1 MIKSFT
7 LIPSDD
13 ILSYQNHEEYP
24 FILFPTVIF
33 IYKKNY
39 ILRLDQKDLS
49 LLYHTH
55 SKVHNSIKNKYIF
68 KFKSI
73 CNPSKIILEESQNY
87 NKLNHYKYREIKEL
101 LPLPTDINSIIIKY
115 IQNEN
120 IYWKLT
126 KKRTSILNP
135 ITIYKY
141 PLLNEKKLYTKKLKI
156 KKKKSDIII
165 YGEFKKKSYIPDT
178 IRVIYSNFINNI
190 NISDN
195 KDNRFLYFSKE
206 YTEKTSSTDDE
217 NDDFL
222 DENEE
227 LFYNFYNKLSF
238 E

>member
-49 LLYHTH
+49 LLYHTQ
-55 SKVHNSIKNKYIF
+55 SNVHNTIKNKYTF

-87 NKLNHYKYREIKEL
+87 NKLNYDKYKEIKEL

-115 IQNEN
+115 IQDEN

-126 KKRTSILNP
+126 KKRTSILNL

-141 PLLNEKKLYTKKLKI
+141 PLLNEKKMYTKKLKI

-165 YGEFKKKSYIPDT
+165 YGEFKKNSYIPDNL
-178 IRVIYSNFINNI
+178 RVIYSKFINNI
-190 NISDN
+190 NVTKN
-195 KDNRFLYFSKE
+195 KDNRLLYFSKE
-206 YTEKTSSTDDE
+206 YTEKTSFTDDE

-227 LFYNFYNKLSF
+227 LFYSFYNKLSF